1 MNVTAGLHDMT
12 ASSVTV
18 DGSVRAYDMTVSSVT
33 VDGTVRAYD
42 MIM

>member
-1 MNVTAGLHDMT
+1 MT

-42 MIM
+42 MRR